1 MNGSMKRATSFSRK
15 KRSLG
20 SGAGVSGVQAFVFN
34 LVLLLAPV
42 FSAHLVIEA
51 FAERG
56 FGDSPTR
63 EAIRQTRV
71 EIDSAFAELVAVSGD
86 PDGVWANAVDEQ
98 LRKDNL
104 VAARGFLLAGPQ
116 MMSRE
121 RADALEAAGAEQVA
135 GSDDERLANAA
146 LLFLPN
152 DVRNR
157 YERLVRP
164 SLVTLGTVSEE
175 DTAEADASGNAADAV
190 DVEPI
195 SAPDAPTPEVR
206 VAVARYEVPSVPRAF
221 DLVGDPEDL
230 ANRSARWM
238 RDEPTDE
245 MILRLRGFAQ
255 VAAEAVERAE
265 GETAPFS
272 SADLALGVSVITAG
286 HRAGRLDPDY
296 VRQIRARIN
305 AAIPEQILR
314 TSLEEVFSRV
324 ETTAVRAVSVREAYI
339 DSARPNAVRRLAL
352 ELELVSRIADRTS
365 PTAAM
370 DLIQYAR
377 DQDDL
382 RRLRVITEAGGDRA
396 AALSTLLGSDIL
408 SLANS
413 GVKWTRGLSIRAL
426 LLCFMGA
433 LLIWAM
439 FSALHTSIFHDTRR
453 SEGPVID

>member
-1 MNGSMKRATSFSRK
+1 MNGSRKRVASFSRK
-15 KRSLG
+15 KRRLG
-20 SGAGVSGVQAFVFN
+20 SGAGTSGLQAFIFN
-34 LVLLLAPV
+34 LVLLIAPV
-42 FSAHLVIEA
+42 LSAHLVIKA

-56 FGDSPTR
+56 FGDSPTQ
-63 EAIRQTRV
+63 EAIDQTRV
-71 EIDSAFAELVAVSGD
+71 EIDTAFAELVAVSGD

-116 MMSRE
+116 MMSPE
-121 RADALEAAGAEQVA
+121 RADALQAAGAEQLT

-164 SLVTLGTVSEE
+164 SLVTVVTDPEE
-175 DTAEADASGNAADAV
+175 NAPEAASAGDEGGGVEA
-190 DVEPI
+190 EPI
-195 SAPDAPTPEVR
+195 PASDTPAPDLQ
-206 VAVARYEVPSVPRAF
+206 VAVARYEPTSASRAF

-230 ANRSARWM
+230 ANRSARWI
-238 RDEPTDE
+238 RNEPTNA

-265 GETAPFS
+265 DETAPFS

-296 VRQIRARIN
+296 VRQILARTN
-305 AAIPEQILR
+305 AAMPEQILR
-314 TSLEEVFSRV
+314 TSLEGVFSRV
-324 ETTAVRAVSVREAYI
+324 ETTSVRAVSVREAFI

-396 AALSTLLGSDIL
+396 AALSTVLGSDIL
-408 SLANS
+408 GLANS
-413 GVKWTRGLSIRAL
+413 GVKWTRGLSLRAL
-426 LLCFMGA
+426 ALCFMAA
-433 LLIWAM
+433 LLVWAM

-453 SEGPVID
+453 SNGPVID

>member
-1 MNGSMKRATSFSRK
+1 MNGSRKRAASFSRK

-20 SGAGVSGVQAFVFN
+20 AGSGASGLQAFIFN

-42 FSAHLVIEA
+42 LAAHLVIEA

-63 EAIRQTRV
+63 EATQQTRV
-71 EIDSAFAELVAVSGD
+71 EIDSAFADLVAVSGD

-121 RADALEAAGAEQVA
+121 RADALEAAGAEQVN

-164 SLVTLGTVSEE
+164 SLVTIGTQAE
-175 DTAEADASGNAADAV
+175 DENPEAASPGEGDGEVEA
-190 DVEPI
+190 EPI
-195 SAPDAPTPEVR
+195 SASDTQLPNVQ
-206 VAVARYEVPSVPRAF
+206 VAVARYELPRLPRSF

-238 RDEPTDE
+238 RDEPTDA

-255 VAAEAVERAE
+255 VAAEAVELAE
-265 GETAPFS
+265 SQAAPFS

-305 AAIPEQILR
+305 AAIPEQVLR

-324 ETTAVRAVSVREAYI
+324 ETTSVRAVSVREAYI

-365 PTAAM
+365 PTTAM

-396 AALSTLLGSDIL
+396 AALSTVLGIDIL
-408 SLANS
+408 GLANS

-439 FSALHTSIFHDTRR
+439 FSALHTSIFHDNRR
-453 SEGPVID
+453 SAGPVID